1 MCCEFCFLC
10 CCYSDCGLMGA
21 AESNLITACIQ
32 AQVPRLLPAVF
43 SASLCAFP
51 RSCFPV
57 FPVLSAPCRSLWFS
71 ELVYVVDLAL
81 LVALSYKE
89 SNLVFFVCFLLNS
102 FLACLVVF
110 SLFPWSLL
118 DSKRLFLQ
126 LLDLCLGLW
135 SRLCSPQNS

>member
-21 AESNLITACIQ
+21 AESNLITACIS

-43 SASLCAFP
+43 SASPCAFP
-51 RSCFPV
+51 RSCFLL
-57 FPVLSAPCRSLWFS
+57 FPVLSAPCGSLWFS
-71 ELVYVVDLAL
+71 ELVYLVDLAL

-89 SNLVFFVCFLLNS
+89 SNRVNPVFLVC

-135 SRLCSPQNS
+135 SRLCSPHNS